1 MKPADLRPGW
11 RTDFI
16 LHCFDAE
23 VAEQDDCLVVRT
35 PSNPTYCWGNCLHL
49 PRLPGDDQLEHWLAR
64 FHEEITA
71 RQPASRHVAIG
82 SAAAYAGERRPRWE
96 AAGFEL
102 VVQQMLSVDAV
113 ALRPPARAPRGAARL
128 RALDLAAESEALIEI
143 EATDA
148 DGFEPVGYRAYLR
161 EQHARYRAMQAAGL
175 LQWFGV
181 ECDGVLA
188 ATCGLVR
195 DRAGPGADG
204 RFQRVVTHAAWRR
217 RGLASLLVHGV
228 GRFAFERWQVGA
240 LYMAADPDDVAIGIY
255 RSLGFVDLS
264 SGAGLQRNAPQDRP
278 QAAATASA
286 ASAA

>member
-1 MKPADLRPGW
+1 MWPSAAPAL
-11 RTDFI
+11 T
-16 LHCFDAE
+16 
-23 VAEQDDCLVVRT
+23 
-35 PSNPTYCWGNCLHL
+35 
-49 PRLPGDDQLEHWLAR
+49 
-64 FHEEITA
+64 
-71 RQPASRHVAIG
+71 PASGCRGGKRRASSSWCSRCFRSTPWHCAHRHAH
-82 SAAAYAGERRPRWE
+82 R
-96 AAGFEL
+96 
-102 VVQQMLSVDAV
+102 
-113 ALRPPARAPRGAARL
+113 AARL
-128 RALDLAAESEALIEI
+128 RSLDLAAESDALIEV

-148 DGFEPVGYRAYLR
+148 DGFEPVGYRTYLR
-161 EQHARYRAMQAAGL
+161 EQHARYRALHSAGQ

-195 DRAGPGADG
+195 DRVGPGADG

-228 GRFAFERWQVGA
+228 SRFAFERWQVGA

-264 SGAGLQRNAPQDRP
+264 RGAGLQRNAPQDRP

-286 ASAA
+286 ASAASAA